1 MSGMDDTRE
10 RGGSFLQG
18 DSLEHDIEDEACM
31 IGKPVEPVEKFM
43 SIILTNLDIN
53 YEGWRAEL
61 PPDSEGEEEGEREG
75 DKEGVGDSVL
85 VEEDSKGKGGSLQQE
100 VEVVAFTIPEVRI
113 DEEDAPW
120 NSASYIVCKRLFY
133 YTLITFEF

>member
-1 MSGMDDTRE
+1 
-10 RGGSFLQG
+10 
-18 DSLEHDIEDEACM
+18 M

-61 PPDSEGEEEGEREG
+61 LPDSEGEEEGEREG
-75 DKEGVGDSVL
+75 KKEEVSDSVL

-100 VEVVAFTIPEVRI
+100 VEGVVFTIPEVKI
-113 DEEDAPW
+113 DEEDAP
-120 NSASYIVCKRLFY
+120 
-133 YTLITFEF
+133 